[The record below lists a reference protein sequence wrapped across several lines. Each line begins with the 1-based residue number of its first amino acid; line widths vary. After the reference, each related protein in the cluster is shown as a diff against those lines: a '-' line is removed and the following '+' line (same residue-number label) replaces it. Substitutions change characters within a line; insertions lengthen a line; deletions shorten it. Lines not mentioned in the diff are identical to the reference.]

1 MLKGIPPVISPD
13 LMHALM
19 NMGHGDEI
27 VIADGNF
34 PADTNAQ
41 RLVRAD
47 GIDVC
52 TILKAIMQFFP
63 LDTFVEDHAVVMK
76 VVDPNAPEPPIW
88 EEFCKILSTAEGRQ
102 VKLTPIER
110 FKFYERSK
118 DAYCIVAT
126 SEKAIYANII
136 LKKGVVIIN

>member
-13 LMHALM
+13 LMYALM

-41 RLVRAD
+41 RLIRAD
-47 GIDVC
+47 GLDVC
-52 TILKAIMQFFP
+52 TVLKAVAQFFP
-63 LDTFVEDHAVVMK
+63 LDTFAEDNAVIME
-76 VVDPNAPEPPIW
+76 VVDPSAPKPEIW
-88 EEFCKILSTAEGRQ
+88 KEFKEILSISENKE

-110 FKFYERSK
+110 FSFYDRAK
-118 DAYCIVAT
+118 KAYCVVAT
-126 SEKAIYANII
+126 SEKRIYANII
-136 LKKGVVIIN
+136 LKKGVV

>member
-1 MLKGIPPVISPD
+1 MLKGIPEVISPE
-13 LMHALM
+13 LMFALM

-47 GIDVC
+47 GHDVC
-52 TILKAIMQFFP
+52 SILKAVIQFFP
-63 LDTFVEDHAVVMK
+63 LDAFAEDNAVIME
-76 VVDPNAPEPPIW
+76 VVDPNAPKPEIW
-88 EEFCKILSTAEGRQ
+88 KEFKEILSIAEGKE

-110 FKFYERSK
+110 FSFYDRAK
-118 DAYCIVAT
+118 KAYCVVAT
-126 SEKAIYANII
+126 SEKRIYANII
-136 LKKGVVIIN
+136 IKKGVV

>member
-13 LMHALM
+13 LMYALM

-41 RLVRAD
+41 RLIRAD
-47 GIDVC
+47 GLDVC
-52 TILKAIMQFFP
+52 TILKAVAQFFP
-63 LDTFVEDHAVVMK
+63 LDTFAEDNAVIME
-76 VVDPNAPEPPIW
+76 VVYPNAPKPEIW
-88 EEFCKILSTAEGRQ
+88 KEFQEILSISENKE

-110 FKFYERSK
+110 FSFYDRAK
-118 DAYCIVAT
+118 KAYCVVAT
-126 SEKAIYANII
+126 SERRIYANII
-136 LKKGVVIIN
+136 LKKGVV